1 MKKGASHHR
10 CAHIYN
16 MAEQPQQALQWH
28 TEQRRVSELKGYDK
42 NPRYLTPEQ
51 ENALVESLQ
60 RFNLVEIPAINADG
74 TIIAGHQR
82 CAILHKLGRGEQYID
97 VRVPNRALTEAEFAE
112 YNVRSNANTG
122 SWDEEMSAQ
131 LYDAPMLEGWGLDVS
146 DMKLF
151 QTSVLLQ
158 DDEANDIPLA
168 RPVPVVRTGDLFE
181 LGKHRILC
189 GDAKSSADFALLMQ
203 GKKADMIFT
212 DPPYNV
218 RIDNIMNMGAT
229 KHREFTEASGEMT
242 EEEFTQFL
250 TTAFRHMVEYSKT
263 AALHFVCMD
272 WKHGYEI
279 ISAARAVFK
288 PTCKDWYKQRVT
300 WAKDV
305 AGMGTFYRSQTEDI
319 YVFKSGKGKHTN
331 NFELGQHGRYRSNL
345 WEYAGQ
351 NSFSSR
357 VANADGKITDVGD
370 LKYHP
375 TVKPLA
381 MVVDAILDCS
391 HRDELILD
399 PFLGS
404 GTSVVAATKTGRTC
418 YGMEIDPAYIEVCI
432 NRYCQYMAQGG
443 QVPQFRHINGDLTL
457 EQLQHG

>member
-1 MKKGASHHR
+1 
-10 CAHIYN
+10 

>member
-122 SWDEEMSAQ
+122 SWDEEMLAQ

-432 NRYCQYMAQGG
+432 NRYCQYMAQND